1 MRGAMQTD
9 TLNADEVKSEEAKT
23 EHAPVKNATD
33 ARQAESGQGGRIVL
47 ALSLTTG
54 AIVLALIAGTILG
67 PV

>member
-9 TLNADEVKSEEAKT
+9 TKTDEK
-23 EHAPVKNATD
+23 APVKNATE
-33 ARQAESGQGGRIVL
+33 ARQATSGQGGRIVL

-67 PV
+67 PA